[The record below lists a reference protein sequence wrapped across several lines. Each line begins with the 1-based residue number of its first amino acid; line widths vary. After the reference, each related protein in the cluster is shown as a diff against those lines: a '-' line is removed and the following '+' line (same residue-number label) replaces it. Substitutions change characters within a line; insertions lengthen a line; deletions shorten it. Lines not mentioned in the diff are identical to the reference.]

1 MVEFHPPDEL
11 LLGYAA
17 GSLSEPWSVLV
28 ATHLTLCPDCRLA
41 TADLEEVGGLVIEDL
56 SPVAMSSLAL
66 PRVMAAVAQAKSAD
80 AVPPPSPTF
89 PFLDLEEGA
98 PPLPRPLASYLS
110 RAGTPQ
116 TWRTLLPGVQEIALP
131 AHSATGRPSL
141 MRIRPG
147 SPVPLHTHV
156 GSEAI
161 ILLAG
166 GFSDGLG
173 DYRRGDVSFADDRH
187 EHRPVAHRDAVCLC
201 FIVTD
206 APVRFTGVIG
216 RLLNVFNRP

>member
-1 MVEFHPPDEL
+1 MVQFHPPDEL

-41 TADLEEVGGLVIEDL
+41 AADLDEIGGLVIEDVT
-56 SPVAMSSLAL
+56 PVAMSPAAL
-66 PRVMAAVAQAKSAD
+66 TSVMAAVAQASCVDGVQD
-80 AVPPPSPTF
+80 APATF
-89 PFLDLEEGA
+89 PFLDLAVGD
-98 PPLPRPLASYLS
+98 PPLPRPLASYLG
-110 RAGTPQ
+110 RVGTPQ
-116 TWRTLLPGVQEIALP
+116 GWRTLLPGVQEIALP
-131 AHSATGRPSL
+131 AHAASGRPSL

-147 SPVPLHTHV
+147 FPVPQHTHV

-173 DYRRGDVSFADDRH
+173 DYRRGDVSFADGRH

>member
-1 MVEFHPPDEL
+1 MVQFHPPDEL

-28 ATHLTLCPDCRLA
+28 ATHLTLCPDCRLVA
-41 TADLEEVGGLVIEDL
+41 ADLDEIGGLVIEDV
-56 SPVAMSSLAL
+56 SPVAMSPAAL
-66 PRVMAAVAQAKSAD
+66 TSVMAAVAEASYVDGVQD
-80 AVPPPSPTF
+80 APAVF
-89 PFLDLEEGA
+89 PFLDLAVGD
-98 PPLPRPLASYLS
+98 PPLPRPLASYLG

-116 TWRTLLPGVQEIALP
+116 GWRTLLPGVQEIALP
-131 AHSATGRPSL
+131 AHAASGRPSL

-147 SPVPLHTHV
+147 FPVPQHTHV

-173 DYRRGDVSFADDRH
+173 DYRRGDVSFADGRH

>member
-1 MVEFHPPDEL
+1 MVQFHPPDEL

-41 TADLEEVGGLVIEDL
+41 TSDLEEIGGLALEDL
-56 SPVAMSSLAL
+56 TPVAMSAAAL
-66 PRVMAAVAQAKSAD
+66 DQAMARVAQALPASDPAVSFD
-80 AVPPPSPTF
+80 APA
-89 PFLDLEEGA
+89 FLDLA
-98 PPLPRPLASYLS
+98 PGDAPIPRPLASYLN
-110 RAGTPQ
+110 RVGAPRG
-116 TWRTLLPGVQEIALP
+116 WRSLLPGVQEIELP
-131 AHSATGRPSL
+131 ASAATGRPSL
-141 MRIRPG
+141 MRIKPG
-147 SPVPLHTHV
+147 FPVPQHTHV

-173 DYRRGDVSFADDRH
+173 DYRRGDVSFADGRH
-187 EHRPVAHRDAVCLC
+187 VHRPVAHRDAVCLC
-201 FIVTD
+201 FIVAD